1 MQNKLS
7 FNGQLFISNDID
19 MNIFYW
25 YIDDM

>member
-1 MQNKLS
+1 MQNKFS
-7 FNGQLFISNDID
+7 FNSQLFISNDID